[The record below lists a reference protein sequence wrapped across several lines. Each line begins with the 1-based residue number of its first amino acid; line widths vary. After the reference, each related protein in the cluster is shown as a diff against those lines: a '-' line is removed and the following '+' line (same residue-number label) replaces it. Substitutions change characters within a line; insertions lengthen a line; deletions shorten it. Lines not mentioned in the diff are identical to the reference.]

1 MDYSEENWKKLIT
14 SDIIAV
20 ASKELRISKRDVSGL
35 ISLLMG
41 DLKNPYIENILR
53 SFCIRNKFSLHALPL
68 LTALIN
74 LFTSKDNSEVL
85 QAIRMLGLQRYQ
97 ALIMISKKMIH
108 PKYVDDLE
116 LISFGIKE
124 EHLKKEEK
132 GILKERLELT
142 LDDNDVNDW
151 INKAAKIM
159 LSGKNFKKKDLLAA
173 IPEDVGKLDA
183 YEQD

>member
-108 PKYVDDLE
+108 PKYVDAEE
-116 LISFGIKE
+116 LASFGIKD
-124 EHLKKEEK
+124 EHAP
-132 GILKERLELT
+132 GILE
-142 LDDNDVNDW
+142 
-151 INKAAKIM
+151 
-159 LSGKNFKKKDLLAA
+159 
-173 IPEDVGKLDA
+173 
-183 YEQD
+183 